1 MQVLAPADRVALD
14 AYMLTP
20 SRCGVDA
27 DAEPMPMPSRFRCRA
42 DVELIPS
49 RCNADTAPMPMP
61 TPSRHRARLLHRCGA
76 ALAYGREIM

>member
-20 SRCGVDA
+20 SR
-27 DAEPMPMPSRFRCRA
+27 FRCRA

-49 RCNADTAPMPMP
+49 RCHTDTAPMPMP
-61 TPSRHRARLLHRCGA
+61 TPSRHRARCGA